1 MTQRETYPLS
11 PSWPRYGMT
20 VKVPELVM
28 TILPVIASLG
38 TVAVTWVSELTEKV
52 VAAPPPKLTPVVLG
66 QSGNG
71 DDGSDLALVGEKLLM
86 VGGTLK
92 ALELMADPRSWNCD
106 CSSLGGD
113 LRQSR

>member
-1 MTQRETYPLS
+1 M
-11 PSWPRYGMT
+11 
-20 VKVPELVM
+20 
-28 TILPVIASLG
+28 
-38 TVAVTWVSELTEKV
+38 TEKV
-52 VAAPPPKLTPVVLG
+52 IAAPPPNLRPVG
-66 QSGNG
+66 QSGAGNG

-106 CSSLGGD
+106 CSSLGGA